1 MAKGSRYSA
10 GMGPYHK
17 RQRRLDEMA
26 EAEAARGARVSSHAA
41 SETLAALQRSERE
54 GAQHKGRH
62 AVRARKVAPSTCTWM
77 VLLELLESGLRPFRS
92 VDIA

>member
-1 MAKGSRYSA
+1 MAKGSRFSA

-17 RQRRLDEMA
+17 RQRKLDEMA
-26 EAEAARGARVSSHAA
+26 EAEAARGARVGSAAA

-62 AVRARKVAPSTCTWM
+62 AVRAR
-77 VLLELLESGLRPFRS
+77 
-92 VDIA
+92 VDAAVR